1 LHQQQVFREVFAL
14 EARAET
20 TIIVDREII
29 RGFFGLAD
37 DRFKA

>member
-20 TIIVDREII
+20 TIIVGREII
-29 RGFFGLAD
+29 RAFYWFFVPS
-37 DRFKA
+37 